1 MLTDFAK
8 LETFLTVV
16 KEKSFS
22 KASLKLGIS
31 QPAVTQQMKF
41 IEEYLDV
48 QILDRK
54 KNGIRLTK
62 EGQMLHSIA
71 TKIERCVSNAQND
84 LLKIIN
90 KDISFVFGAS
100 TVIGNYLVPR
110 FLNHLKENIHNDVSV
125 DVKPTQTTV
134 QNLLDK
140 RVDMALVESLIP
152 NDEIIYREWREDEIV
167 IFSNSKLPARVKPKD
182 LLNYK
187 WLCRPYGSEVRELF
201 KETLEK
207 ENYPNCEGFDITSEV
222 TSSTTIVQTILCAPR
237 DEHPTVSIISRD
249 AIENDLK
256 NKNLFESRIGNSK
269 MIRKLYIAY
278 RKDRKN
284 EVLINTVLDYLL
296 KLK

>member
-48 QILDRK
+48 QILDGK

-62 EGQMLHSIA
+62 EGQVLHAIA

-90 KDISFVFGAS
+90 KNISFVFGAS
-100 TVIGNYLVPR
+100 TLIGNYLVPR

-125 DVKPTQTTV
+125 DVQTTQTTV

-201 KETLEK
+201 KEALEK
-207 ENYPNCEGFDITSEV
+207 ENYPNCEGFDVTSEV
-222 TSSTTIVQTILCAPR
+222 TSSTTIVQTILCAPK